1 MIKMNKVTVTELQM
15 NAIKRLRDD
24 IGKSL
29 ENVIAY
35 ARGNNFC
42 GSSELINLMS
52 TEQIVLAWHGH
63 VEVEKEYVSFD
74 EAMKALKDEKNTVHF
89 HFADDVIEIWNERQV
104 NDSMQNNS
112 SVEIYWRDLVNGKW
126 SIKGDNL

>member
-1 MIKMNKVTVTELQM
+1 MSKITVTKSQM
-15 NAIKRLRDD
+15 EAIERQREVVKNDLSTTLSFS
-24 IGKSL
+24 KMK
-29 ENVIAY
+29 
-35 ARGNNFC
+35 NFC
-42 GSSELINLMS
+42 AASEVINFMS
-52 TEQIVLAWHGH
+52 TEQIVLAWHGYAG
-63 VEVEKEYVSFD
+63 VENEYVSFD